1 MIAYVK
7 VTQKSNH
14 VLNTTNVTYYGKNLH
29 LDSYLFVENEILEN
43 YQLQRRK
50 EGICQFTMHFLGT
63 WPIRGIVISHSG
75 AQWLQRL
82 CALRQASGCSMADRC
97 H

>member
-1 MIAYVK
+1 MTAYAK

-29 LDSYLFVENEILEN
+29 LDSYLYVENEILEN
-43 YQLQRRK
+43 YQLQSRK
-50 EGICQFTMHFLGT
+50 ESICQFTMHFL
-63 WPIRGIVISHSG
+63 RAGIFGASLSATVGKSG
-75 AQWLQRL
+75 SKRL
-82 CALRQASGCSMADRC
+82 CALKEASGCSMPDHC

>member
-7 VTQKSNH
+7 VTQQSNH

-43 YQLQRRK
+43 YQLQSRK
-50 EGICQFTMHFLGT
+50 ESICQSTMHFLGT
-63 WPIRGIVISHSG
+63 WPIWGIVISYSG